1 MTETIPTSCPDLMNP
16 QTFRRLKK
24 AGPHFTEVGEDGQ
37 QNLTARGISGAAGAT
52 ASSPVWTHLLHSP
65 ILLVCL
71 YLYFPQHH
79 RYPSALSFKTATLFT
94 KASETQGTAK
104 QQSHRPPSNELN
116 NPKVSSAPKSS
127 KQTESSQLLSSSV
140 VWSSGPWAGLTTSL
154 TVTNQ
159 QAHTMKSTISPPA
172 RDPGFQL
179 SVCCSCIRLKCTRFL
194 KKQKGKKKPDFTNKL
209 SKLSPRKGHSNF

>member
-16 QTFRRLKK
+16 QTSRRLKK

-65 ILLVCL
+65 ILLACL
-71 YLYFPQHH
+71 YSYFPQHH
-79 RYPSALSFKTATLFT
+79 RYPSALSFKTNYSQ

-140 VWSSGPWAGLTTSL
+140 VWSSGP
-154 TVTNQ
+154 
-159 QAHTMKSTISPPA
+159 
-172 RDPGFQL
+172 
-179 SVCCSCIRLKCTRFL
+179 
-194 KKQKGKKKPDFTNKL
+194 
-209 SKLSPRKGHSNF
+209 